1 MLRTIT
7 LGSCV
12 SVQGI
17 VVGHKPDGRV
27 MIRVDEQV
35 FVGVP
40 VAPASARPEPVA
52 PQSA

>member
-17 VVGHKPDGRV
+17 VVSQKPDGRLE
-27 MIRVDEQV
+27 IRVDEKT

-40 VAPASARPEPVA
+40 VPAAVSTPAAAAPAG
-52 PQSA
+52 

>member
-17 VVGHKPDGRV
+17 FERQLENGKILVRVGKL
-27 MIRVDEQV
+27 V
-35 FVGVP
+35 FEGFP
-40 VAPASARPEPVA
+40 INKEAA
-52 PQSA
+52 